1 MAEKHKQ
8 AKLAKLA
15 VRRFLRQRTRQTD
28 KQISESLARSNA
40 SVFSKVAVSLI
51 RGTGMQVEESSWEHT
66 DTLTASILCF
76 DEVNVNDPFTA
87 LALKGWNSRGP
98 PLLIGVQVS
107 TRIFNCVAAAGIF
120 EALIDNGSIIVAT
133 SNRAPWELNNFGV
146 HETIFDHFK
155 SRLLEACIAVN
166 VSCADF
172 RRGHQVGSHHS

>member
-40 SVFSKVAVSLI
+40 SVFSKVAASLI
-51 RGTGMQVEESSWEHT
+51 RGTGMEIEESSREHT

-87 LALKGWNSRGP
+87 LALKGWIGRGP
-98 PLLIGVQVS
+98 PLLVGVQAF
-107 TRIFNCVAAAGIF
+107 TRI
-120 EALIDNGSIIVAT
+120 
-133 SNRAPWELNNFGV
+133 
-146 HETIFDHFK
+146 
-155 SRLLEACIAVN
+155 
-166 VSCADF
+166 
-172 RRGHQVGSHHS
+172 